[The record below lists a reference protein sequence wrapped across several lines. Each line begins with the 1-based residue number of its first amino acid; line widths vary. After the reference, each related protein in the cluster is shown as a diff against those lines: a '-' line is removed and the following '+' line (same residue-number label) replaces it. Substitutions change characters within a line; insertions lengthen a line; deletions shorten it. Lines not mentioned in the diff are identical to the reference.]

1 MQEHDPASLTTLDS
15 SRLRVTQLEAQYRAT
30 LQDTVTR
37 QLASDPWSNL
47 FSLNHLDTCAVRLP
61 DGMTAE
67 DVDVTTSVLGAA
79 PLRSLLSGT
88 FPIPAP
94 EKLRAVWSGERQGL
108 TPPNREELAQALE
121 KLQKILAFLK
131 ALVSVLS
138 EEKKKYEQ
146 LTQAGGTDDVD
157 EATMSNRTEALR
169 VIEDILYELD
179 GRVVKPRMAGLEAM
193 ANTLSQYLAE
203 KGGVAVQGEVAPSLP
218 TTEQAS

>member
-1 MQEHDPASLTTLDS
+1 MQEHVTANLLALDR
-15 SRLRVTQLEAQYRAT
+15 SRLKIPQLEAQYRAT
-30 LQDTVTR
+30 LQDIVTR
-37 QLASDPWSNL
+37 QLANDPWSNL

-67 DVDVTTSVLGAA
+67 AVDVTTSVLGAA

-94 EKLRAVWSGERQGL
+94 ENLRAVWSGERQGL
-108 TPPNREELAQALE
+108 TPPTREELAQALE
-121 KLQKILAFLK
+121 KLQKILALLK

-138 EEKKKYEQ
+138 EEKTKYDQ
-146 LTQAGGTDDVD
+146 LIQAGGTNDVD

-179 GRVVKPRMAGLEAM
+179 GRAVKPRMAGLEVM
-193 ANTLSQYLAE
+193 ADTLSQYLAE
-203 KGGVAVQGEVAPSLP
+203 KEGVVVQDEMAPSLP